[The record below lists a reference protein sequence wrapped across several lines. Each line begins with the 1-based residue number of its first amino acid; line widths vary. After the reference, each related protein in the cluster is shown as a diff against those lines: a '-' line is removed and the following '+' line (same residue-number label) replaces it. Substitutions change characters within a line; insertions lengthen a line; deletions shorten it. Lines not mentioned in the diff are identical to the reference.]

1 MSLMTPPWPYSAV
14 QVLRVINTELALR
27 LNSSPSQMGPAW
39 IVESG
44 QMALSKP
51 GSFRVVWSLQG
62 GPVEKGF
69 QFHGPDM
76 TAPGIA
82 TRLCRLEAKIQAL
95 NPNVS
100 GITDETIKAAED
112 VIRALIIVWQQKKP
126 ADYDDMQ
133 ESWDE
138 FTASPGQPMVVA
150 KLSVVP
156 KLCVLGD
163 EYLFKIIDEVQSSG
177 VLNNA

>member
-1 MSLMTPPWPYSAV
+1 MTPPWPYSAV

-76 TAPGIA
+76 PAPGIA

>member
-76 TAPGIA
+76 PAPGIA

-112 VIRALIIVWQQKKP
+112 VIRALIIVWQQRKP

>member
-76 TAPGIA
+76 PAPGIA
-82 TRLCRLEAKIQAL
+82 TRLCR
-95 NPNVS
+95 PH
-100 GITDETIKAAED
+100 
-112 VIRALIIVWQQKKP
+112 RALLVRCSYLLSEYPLALLP
-126 ADYDDMQ
+126 A
-133 ESWDE
+133 
-138 FTASPGQPMVVA
+138 
-150 KLSVVP
+150 
-156 KLCVLGD
+156 
-163 EYLFKIIDEVQSSG
+163 
-177 VLNNA
+177 

>member
-76 TAPGIA
+76 PAPGIA

>member
-14 QVLRVINTELALR
+14 QVLRVINTELAQR

-76 TAPGIA
+76 PAPGIA

>member
-1 MSLMTPPWPYSAV
+1 MTNEISNLKSQIRELTFLHETSQVLTATLDPDDVLRSLMT
-14 QVLRVINTELALR
+14 QVRDY
-27 LNSSPSQMGPAW
+27 
-39 IVESG
+39 
-44 QMALSKP
+44 
-51 GSFRVVWSLQG
+51 FRVEAASVALLEEETG
-62 GPVEKGF
+62 DAVF
-69 QFHGPDM
+69 R
-76 TAPGIA
+76 IA
-82 TRLCRLEAKIQAL
+82 
-95 NPNVS
+95 V
-100 GITDETIKAAED
+100 GKAAED